1 MFGFANTIKL
11 ELINKM
17 TIINTIK
24 TKMSDSLLLTIVY
37 TLGHFI
43 IAVLCVTLIT
53 GASLELA
60 TIDALVEPLINAVW
74 FYALHKMYTKFKS
87 RKTKISS

>member
-1 MFGFANTIKL
+1 
-11 ELINKM
+11 M

-24 TKMSDSLLLTIVY
+24 TKMSDSLLLSIIY

-53 GASLELA
+53 GAPLELA
-60 TIDALVEPLINAVW
+60 TIDAVVEPLINAVW
-74 FYALHKMYTKFKS
+74 FYALHKLYTKFKS
-87 RKTKISS
+87 NKK

>member
-1 MFGFANTIKL
+1 
-11 ELINKM
+11 M

-60 TIDALVEPLINAVW
+60 TLDALVEPLINAVW

>member
-1 MFGFANTIKL
+1 
-11 ELINKM
+11 M

-24 TKMSDSLLLTIVY
+24 TKMSDSLILTIIY

-43 IAVLCVTLIT
+43 IAVSCVTLIT

-60 TIDALVEPLINAVW
+60 TLDALIEPLINAVW
-74 FYALHKMYTKFKS
+74 FYVLHRIYLSYKS
-87 RKTKISS
+87 KKLTNRILFWNQE

>member
-1 MFGFANTIKL
+1 
-11 ELINKM
+11 M

-24 TKMSDSLLLTIVY
+24 TKMSDSLILTIIY

-60 TIDALVEPLINAVW
+60 TIDAIIEPLINAVW
-74 FYALHKMYTKFKS
+74 FYALHKIYTKFKS
-87 RKTKISS
+87 KKTKISS

>member
-1 MFGFANTIKL
+1 
-11 ELINKM
+11 
-17 TIINTIK
+17 
-24 TKMSDSLLLTIVY
+24 MSDSLLLTIIY

>member
-1 MFGFANTIKL
+1 
-11 ELINKM
+11 M

-24 TKMSDSLLLTIVY
+24 TKMSDSLALTIIY

-60 TIDALVEPLINAVW
+60 TLDALIEPMINAVW
-74 FYALHKMYTKFKS
+74 FYALHRIYSSYKS
-87 RKTKISS
+87 KKIIIT

>member
-1 MFGFANTIKL
+1 
-11 ELINKM
+11 
-17 TIINTIK
+17 
-24 TKMSDSLLLTIVY
+24 MSDSLLLTIVY

-53 GASLELA
+53 GTSLELA

>member
-1 MFGFANTIKL
+1 
-11 ELINKM
+11 M

-24 TKMSDSLLLTIVY
+24 TKMSDSLLLTIIY

-74 FYALHKMYTKFKS
+74 FYALHNMYTKFKS

>member
-1 MFGFANTIKL
+1 
-11 ELINKM
+11 
-17 TIINTIK
+17 
-24 TKMSDSLLLTIVY
+24 MSDSLLLTIIY

-43 IAVLCVTLIT
+43 IAVLCVKLIT

-74 FYALHKMYTKFKS
+74 FYALHKMYTNFKS

>member
-1 MFGFANTIKL
+1 
-11 ELINKM
+11 M

-24 TKMSDSLLLTIVY
+24 TKMSDSLLLTIIY

-43 IAVLCVTLIT
+43 IAVLCVIVIT

-60 TIDALVEPLINAVW
+60 TLDALIEPIINAFW
-74 FYALHKMYTKFKS
+74 FYAIHKMYTNYKL
-87 RKTKISS
+87 RKKNLK

>member
-1 MFGFANTIKL
+1 
-11 ELINKM
+11 M

-24 TKMSDSLLLTIVY
+24 TKMSDSLLLTIIY

>member
-1 MFGFANTIKL
+1 
-11 ELINKM
+11 M

-24 TKMSDSLLLTIVY
+24 TKMSDSLILTIIY

-43 IAVLCVTLIT
+43 IAVSCVTLIT

-60 TIDALVEPLINAVW
+60 TLDASIEPLINAIW
-74 FYALHKMYTKFKS
+74 FYVLHRIYLSYKAKK
-87 RKTKISS
+87 

>member
-1 MFGFANTIKL
+1 
-11 ELINKM
+11 M
-17 TIINTIK
+17 TIINTIR
-24 TKMSDSLLLTIVY
+24 TKMSDSLLLTIIY

-74 FYALHKMYTKFKS
+74 FYVLHKIYTKFKS
-87 RKTKISS
+87 KKNKISS